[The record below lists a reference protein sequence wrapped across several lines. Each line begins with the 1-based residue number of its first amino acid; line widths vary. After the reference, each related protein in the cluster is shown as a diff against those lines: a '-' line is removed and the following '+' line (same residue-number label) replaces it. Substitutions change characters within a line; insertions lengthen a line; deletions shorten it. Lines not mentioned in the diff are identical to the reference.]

1 MLSFRLTT
9 PPSVEPVS
17 LTLAKQQLRVDFPDD
32 DALITGYI
40 TAARQ
45 WAEVYTKRAFFTQSF
60 QLSLDAF
67 PLFMANNGTLPPSQL
82 RGWPYFSS
90 YWDPLAIRLP
100 RPTCLSVDKITF
112 RDLTNTIQTLD
123 PATYFVDITS
133 EPARIVPMPSLTW
146 PTTQLYLPGSVQ
158 VNYTTGSFVQQT
170 SETFT
175 VPDVAP
181 FTYTPLQSPV
191 LDVDSVVDADGN
203 SPAFTLQSGVL
214 NFQAASAGLSYTVSY
229 DFGDCP
235 QTVVSALLLMIEHLY
250 EHRGTVSELS
260 LKEIPMGS
268 KFLLDTVKF
277 ESFTFDNGY

>member
-17 LTLAKQQLRVDFPDD
+17 LALAKQQLKVDFPDED
-32 DALITGYI
+32 TLIAGFI

-82 RGWPYFSS
+82 RGWPYYSS

-100 RPTCLSVDKITF
+100 RPTCLTVDKITYL
-112 RDLTNTIQTLD
+112 DLTNTIQTLD
-123 PATYFVDITS
+123 PSTYFVDITS

-158 VNYTTGSFVQQT
+158 VNYTTGSFVRKK
-170 SETFT
+170 SEEFT
-175 VPDVAP
+175 L
-181 FTYTPLQSPV
+181 LQSPV
-191 LDVDSVVDADGN
+191 LDIDSVVDAEGAT
-203 SPAFTLQSGVL
+203 PAFTSQDGVL
-214 NFQAASAGLSYTVSY
+214 TFQAASAGLSYTVNY

-235 QTVVSALLLMIEHLY
+235 QTVVSAILLMVEHLY